1 MKMNTA
7 RIQMMAVV
15 FAAAAT
21 GVCARTIAE
30 WPLGCDE
37 NLIPDG
43 RCAVSSANDL
53 LIVDADQYCELGTTG
68 RYALHARG
76 GAGATDFAF
85 SDTAGHYLTP
95 TNDFT
100 VEGWYNFSRLPEK
113 GETWMVVSA
122 FTHTTNRW
130 FLTFRRD
137 SIHPGLTWQIF
148 SAAPYAGD
156 SLLTTVT
163 DPNTLTNG
171 WHHFALT
178 FAHRIADGT
187 AEWCLYLDGQPAGRK
202 SMKPF
207 QGSFDEGGR
216 FGLGG
221 RGRAGNVICGSL
233 SQCRLSDRVLSP
245 DQFLQ
250 PDTIHRGQPQWK
262 TLPSRTTPET
272 PDGGRTLYNGI
283 TLPKEWPPRI
293 DPRDPNPIR
302 APYLEAANIPV
313 VIPIDLGR
321 QLFVDDFLVESIT
334 NVTRAFHKPVQYAG
348 NPVMWPQT
356 KDELTR
362 SPGCCMPGGAIW
374 WDPTRQRFRI
384 WYLSGWAGKISLAES
399 KDGIH
404 WERPPVGASG
414 TNVLLPHQI
423 ADTFSV
429 WPDYAAKNPY
439 ERWCMS
445 ISPGGNPT
453 RSAQYVSRDGVRWTF
468 ARLTGQHGDSTT
480 MFYNPF
486 LGKWVWSLRASWRA
500 RSRIYRAHQDFIAG
514 GSWNFPMGHGPN
526 QTNTAD
532 CALWLACDNQDL
544 PRTVGRKEYRNAQ
557 LYNVDATPYES
568 IMVGFFKILC
578 GRDNDLA
585 AKAGMPKTTTLHFAY
600 SRDGFHFTRP
610 DRTPAIADSGW
621 GSGRW
626 DSGYVGPCSSGFVI
640 KDEQLWLYYV
650 GARGDGTQNDPPTC
664 VIPNGMHWNFSVG
677 VAILRRDGFASM
689 TTDAQGEL
697 VTRPVVFTGSHLFVN
712 ADARFGTLAVE
723 VLDEN
728 GKPFAGYSADDC
740 TMLVREDTTKRAVTW
755 KGGDLARFA
764 GKPVRFRFK
773 LRVASLYSFW
783 VSAKPTGESGGYLA
797 AGGPA
802 YSSLRDE

>member
-1 MKMNTA
+1 
-7 RIQMMAVV
+7 
-15 FAAAAT
+15 
-21 GVCARTIAE
+21 
-30 WPLGCDE
+30 
-37 NLIPDG
+37 
-43 RCAVSSANDL
+43 
-53 LIVDADQYCELGTTG
+53 
-68 RYALHARG
+68 
-76 GAGATDFAF
+76 
-85 SDTAGHYLTP
+85 
-95 TNDFT
+95 
-100 VEGWYNFSRLPEK
+100 
-113 GETWMVVSA
+113 
-122 FTHTTNRW
+122 
-130 FLTFRRD
+130 
-137 SIHPGLTWQIF
+137 
-148 SAAPYAGD
+148 
-156 SLLTTVT
+156 
-163 DPNTLTNG
+163 
-171 WHHFALT
+171 
-178 FAHRIADGT
+178 
-187 AEWCLYLDGQPAGRK
+187 
-202 SMKPF
+202 
-207 QGSFDEGGR
+207 
-216 FGLGG
+216 
-221 RGRAGNVICGSL
+221 
-233 SQCRLSDRVLSP
+233 
-245 DQFLQ
+245 
-250 PDTIHRGQPQWK
+250 
-262 TLPSRTTPET
+262 
-272 PDGGRTLYNGI
+272 
-283 TLPKEWPPRI
+283 
-293 DPRDPNPIR
+293 
-302 APYLEAANIPV
+302 
-313 VIPIDLGR
+313 
-321 QLFVDDFLVESIT
+321 
-334 NVTRAFHKPVQYAG
+334 
-348 NPVMWPQT
+348 
-356 KDELTR
+356 
-362 SPGCCMPGGAIW
+362 
-374 WDPTRQRFRI
+374 
-384 WYLSGWAGKISLAES
+384 
-399 KDGIH
+399 
-404 WERPPVGASG
+404 
-414 TNVLLPHQI
+414 
-423 ADTFSV
+423 
-429 WPDYAAKNPY
+429 
-439 ERWCMS
+439 
-445 ISPGGNPT
+445 
-453 RSAQYVSRDGVRWTF
+453 
-468 ARLTGQHGDSTT
+468 
-480 MFYNPF
+480 
-486 LGKWVWSLRASWRA
+486 
-500 RSRIYRAHQDFIAG
+500 
-514 GSWNFPMGHGPN
+514 MGHGPN

-740 TMLVREDTTKRAVTW
+740 TMLMREDTTKRAVTW